1 MRKQLLILCLLCS
14 AFNLKAQ
21 TVIQGKVVDQVTGE
35 AIPFVSIGVMGTNLT
50 TVTNDAGE
58 FIIKQISLPAK
69 LRFSHV
75 SYLLTEQVVEN
86 LANLTIKLK
95 AAAINLKPVTI
106 DPYRG
111 LRLVKAA
118 LEKTTSFKDQN
129 FYGKGFYRQ
138 LTTMNDK
145 PSQIYELFYDLELDV
160 HKVKGWI
167 AKQSRFAELNDGI
180 AFSMNNQSY
189 LTFSMA
195 GSLFED
201 RKSFKLV
208 TLKNLADF
216 EISVDKYIE
225 QQDQD
230 IAVVSCKFKGNRKQ
244 SFVNST
250 YYIGVE
256 DSQIYRI
263 ESSIFNLPMKVRGS
277 SPKMPPVATIIATF
291 NKASTPIP
299 IIESIA
305 TKLYINLEARGKTL
319 NPVITST
326 LTMYQIDKNLNTQKF
341 TELSKNVK
349 DKATVEAIVYNPDFW
364 KDNPIVKQTAL
375 EDTFIKMMESKSAFG
390 TMINPE

>member
-1 MRKQLLILCLLCS
+1 MRQFFLICILLFSVASLH
-14 AFNLKAQ
+14 AQ
-21 TVIQGKVVDQVTGE
+21 GLVQGKVIDQTSGE
-35 AIPFVSIGVMGTNLT
+35 AVPFVSIGIVGTNLN

-58 FIIKQISLPAK
+58 FILKDISFPAK
-69 LRFSHV
+69 FRFSHV
-75 SYLLTEQVVEN
+75 SYVLTEQNVESS
-86 LANLTIKLK
+86 ANLTISLQPASISLK
-95 AAAINLKPVTI
+95 SITI

-111 LRLVKAA
+111 LRLVTAA
-118 LEKTTSFKDQN
+118 LATTATFKAQN

-138 LTTMNDK
+138 LTTLNNK
-145 PSQIYELFYDLELDV
+145 PSQIYELFYDLEMNV
-160 HKVKGWI
+160 SKVKGWI

-208 TLKNLADF
+208 TLKNLKEF
-216 EISVDKYIE
+216 EVVVEKYIE
-225 QQDQD
+225 QKDQD
-230 IAVVSCKFKGNRKQ
+230 IAVVSCKFKGNKKQ
-244 SFVNST
+244 SYVNST

-263 ESSIFNLPMKVRGS
+263 ESTIFNLPMKVRGS
-277 SPKMPPVATIIATF
+277 SPKIPPVTTIIATF

-305 TKLYINLEARGKTL
+305 TKLYLNLQTRGQML
-319 NPVITST
+319 NPVISST
-326 LTMYQIDKNLNTQKF
+326 LTVYQIDKNLNTQKF
-341 TELSKNVK
+341 TDLSKNVK
-349 DKATVEAIVYNPDFW
+349 DKATVEAVVYNPEFW
-364 KDNPIVKQTAL
+364 KDNAIVKQTAL

-390 TMINPE
+390 TMIEP